1 MDEMPVTTVV
11 AALGFLLGIVFG
23 ATAQRSRFC
32 AMGAVSDIVLM
43 GEWNRFRAWLLAIA
57 VATLGSQ
64 ILHGTGAVDLGESIY
79 VSGNLGWAGGIVGGA
94 LFGFGMTL
102 TGGCGNRTLVRLGAG
117 NLKSPVVMLFLGIFA
132 YVTLSGLLAPARI
145 ALDGAT
151 RIDVT
156 SLALETHTIP
166 DILTAGG
173 LAAGTARWVAVIAVA
188 GGMLVFCFKS
198 AAFRASPLNIA
209 AGLVIGVLVTAAWAV
224 TGIAGFDNFEL
235 TPLASVTFVAPVGEA
250 ILYLMTFTG
259 ATISFG
265 VAVVGGVIVGSFLMA
280 RASGTFRVETFTEAS
295 DMVRNMIGGAMMGVG
310 GVLALG
316 CTIGQGITGMSTL
329 ALGSVIAWLS
339 IITGGIL
346 GVKFLEEG
354 SLGGA
359 FRALVARG

>member
-117 NLKSPVVMLFLGIFA
+117 NLKSAVVMLFLGIFA

-250 ILYLMTFTG
+250 ILYLMTFT
-259 ATISFG
+259 
-265 VAVVGGVIVGSFLMA
+265 
-280 RASGTFRVETFTEAS
+280 EAS